1 MRSTQHI
8 KAIAKLAQEIKAH
21 ASTVLDEET
30 AYYSDVDAIEEMLD
44 YAKQVE
50 ALALETVDA
59 DPFDK
64 G

>member
-1 MRSTQHI
+1 MRATTHI
-8 KAIAKLAQEIKAH
+8 KAIAELAQEIKAH
-21 ASTVLDEET
+21 ASTVLDEVT
-30 AYYSDVDAIEEMLD
+30 AYYSDVDAIEEMLN

-50 ALALETVDA
+50 ALALEKIDA